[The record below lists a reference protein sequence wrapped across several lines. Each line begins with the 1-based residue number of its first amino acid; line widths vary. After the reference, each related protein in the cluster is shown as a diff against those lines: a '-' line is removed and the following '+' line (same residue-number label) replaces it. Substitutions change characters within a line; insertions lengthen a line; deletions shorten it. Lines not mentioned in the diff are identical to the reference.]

1 MEGAAAREGGEGRC
15 VGELCPDGQQLE
27 EDLEH
32 VQNVA
37 FAHKIT
43 TKAAATQHKRKR
55 RKHVSKFA
63 RTQRMLETPAFEVT
77 LVLLITVSIGRPDR
91 DFLVLAHHVIS
102 KA

>member
-1 MEGAAAREGGEGRC
+1 M
-15 VGELCPDGQQLE
+15 
-27 EDLEH
+27 
-32 VQNVA
+32 QNVA

-91 DFLVLAHHVIS
+91 DFLVLVHHVIS